1 MYQPSKYAEH
11 NTSLDRWMLKFNAA
25 KPLDITAKAYEIE
38 QFIHDGIIDLWG
50 VTIRFDWTKRHQWQG
65 QIFPFETVGQFERKF
80 ASEKQTDL
88 AIMSNREETHTLGI
102 WNSDF
107 QERVNTQFTTDF
119 KLKQDGSMRL
129 SDKYKIYRNEEL
141 WILKTWLLN
150 TYPLQLGR
158 VKLGK

>member
-1 MYQPSKYAEH
+1 LYQPSKYAEH
-11 NTSLDRWMLKFNAA
+11 NTSLDRWMLKFNARA
-25 KPLDITAKAYEIE
+25 
-38 QFIHDGIIDLWG
+38 
-50 VTIRFDWTKRHQWQG
+50 
-65 QIFPFETVGQFERKF
+65 
-80 ASEKQTDL
+80 
-88 AIMSNREETHTLGI
+88 THTLGI

-107 QERVNTQFTTDF
+107 QERVTVRFATDF